1 MRQGELWYAIL
12 GPVKGS
18 EQDGYRPVLIVSGN
32 LMNQYAPVVICC
44 PLTSKIKKYM
54 GNPILSAGNHG
65 LTNDSEVLVSHVR
78 SISKD
83 RLSEKIGEVPLSVV
97 QSIKKTLHE
106 LMTF

>member
-44 PLTSKIKKYM
+44 PLTSKIKNYM

-65 LTNDSEVLVSHVR
+65 LNNDSEVLVSHVR
-78 SISKD
+78 SISID